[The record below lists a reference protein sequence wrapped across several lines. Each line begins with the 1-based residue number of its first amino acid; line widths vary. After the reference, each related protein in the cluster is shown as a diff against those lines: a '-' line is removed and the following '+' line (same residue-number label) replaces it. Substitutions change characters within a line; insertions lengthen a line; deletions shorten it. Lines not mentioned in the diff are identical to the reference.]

1 MTDPNAVRRRNRA
14 ALEQAMDAISKL
26 STRDVLAEV
35 HDSLTMQLPYENAVP
50 DQDRAGF
57 GQFLDM
63 AFAMFERFDITL
75 THIYDMVDPEMLV
88 ATYTGSALV
97 RDKDVNYANEYIGV
111 FGFREG
117 KITLWREYANP
128 EVSHAAIAACVD

>member
-1 MTDPNAVRRRNRA
+1 VRRRNRA
-14 ALEQAMDAISKL
+14 ALERAMDAITKL
-26 STRDVLAEV
+26 STGDVLAEV
-35 HDSLTMQLPYENAVP
+35 HDSLVMQLPYEDAVP

-63 AFAMFERFDITL
+63 AFAMFQRFDITL
-75 THIYDMVDPEMLV
+75 THIFDLVDPEVLV

-97 RDKDVNYANEYIGV
+97 RNKDVNYANEYIGV
-111 FGFREG
+111 FKFHDG

-128 EVSHAAIAACVD
+128 ETSHAAIAACAD

>member
-75 THIYDMVDPEMLV
+75 THIYDLVDPEVLV
-88 ATYTGSALV
+88 ATYTGFALV
-97 RDKDVNYANEYIGV
+97 RNKDVNYANEYIGV
-111 FGFREG
+111 FKFHDG

-128 EVSHAAIAACVD
+128 EISHAAVAACAD